1 MGREMPDDWID
12 GEREREMPGDSIDG
26 EREMS
31 DNWMD
36 VERCRMNGWM

>member
-1 MGREMPDDWID
+1 M
-12 GEREREMPGDSIDG
+12 EREREMPGDSIDG

-36 VERCRMNGWM
+36 VERDAG